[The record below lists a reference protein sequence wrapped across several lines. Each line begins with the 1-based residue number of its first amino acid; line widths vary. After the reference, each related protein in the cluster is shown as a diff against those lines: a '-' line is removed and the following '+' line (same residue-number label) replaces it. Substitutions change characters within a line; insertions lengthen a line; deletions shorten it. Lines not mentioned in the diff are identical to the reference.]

1 MSLTNQ
7 TALENTPVTQRIAQR
22 HNNRLGAVYSSLY
35 AFWTA
40 RTSSKNR
47 ENTESD
53 AYSIIL
59 FNHRVQVIM
68 ENDHTSPPDEL
79 LNIVLEHGPQGG
91 TDFFSA
97 VQIAQA
103 IMENNWDEER
113 YDRDE

>member
-1 MSLTNQ
+1 
-7 TALENTPVTQRIAQR
+7 
-22 HNNRLGAVYSSLY
+22 
-35 AFWTA
+35 
-40 RTSSKNR
+40 
-47 ENTESD
+47 
-53 AYSIIL
+53 
-59 FNHRVQVIM
+59 M

-113 YDRDE
+113 YDREK

>member
-7 TALENTPVTQRIAQR
+7 TAQR

-68 ENDHTSPPDEL
+68 ENDQASTPDKL